1 MERLQLQMSGNHS
14 LCIESLGLTR
24 RMCTPEVADNHNSVF
39 VFDFQTKIDLDPV
52 GCLGIKV
59 KI

>member
-1 MERLQLQMSGNHS
+1 MSGDHS